1 MRKPIFIL
9 WALLC
14 PNNHNHAG
22 GRMFK
27 LPEAAN
33 VEGEENDNQPD
44 GAADKEDHSEDR
56 HKSLGFIWPIFLPN
70 SYLSYC
76 RDYLCIK
83 TKPNPA
89 DEAVYAYKKI
99 VVTAPNIPG
108 KKIVRVLG
116 LVRGNTI
123 RARHVGKDIVAGL
136 RMWVAK
142 SEYAK
147 LLSESRE
154 QALDR
159 MLVEAESLG
168 ANAVI
173 ACSLRPF
180 YGWCGRNDGLRNRGY
195 SGRKLSL
202 NHKIKLRFTHFD

>member
-14 PNNHNHAG
+14 LAITTTMPAAEDDA
-22 GRMFK
+22 K
-27 LPEAAN
+27 LPNAAN

-44 GAADKEDHSEDR
+44 GAAADKEDHSEDR
-56 HKSLGFIWPIFLPN
+56 HKSAWFYRAYLPCLIPILIIAGII
-70 SYLSYC
+70 YA
-76 RDYLCIK
+76 IK

-89 DEAVYAYKKI
+89 DEARPTPTKKFI

-136 RMWVAK
+136 RNVVGGEVT
-142 SEYAK
+142 EYAK

-173 ACSLRPF
+173 SVQFETSVIMGGAAEMMA
-180 YGWCGRNDGLRNRGY
+180 YGTAV
-195 SGRKLSL
+195 
-202 NHKIKLRFTHFD
+202 IVEE